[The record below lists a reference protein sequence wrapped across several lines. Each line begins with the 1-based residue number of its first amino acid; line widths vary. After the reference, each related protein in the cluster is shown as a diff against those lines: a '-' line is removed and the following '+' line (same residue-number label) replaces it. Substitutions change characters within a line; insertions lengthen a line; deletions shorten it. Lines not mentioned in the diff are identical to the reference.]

1 MNEIPPDTYLGSDDE
16 DEEDP
21 DARISERHR
30 DRRVAHEAELSDS
43 DEEDAG
49 RRFDDVAFD
58 DDDEDEEEE
67 D

>member
-1 MNEIPPDTYLGSDDE
+1 MFSKRSAAWLITHISCRPPPT
-16 DEEDP
+16 
-21 DARISERHR
+21 AERHR
-30 DRRVAHEAELSDS
+30 DRRVAHDAELSDS

>member
-1 MNEIPPDTYLGSDDE
+1 MLLGWLLTSPFHVVHRPP
-16 DEEDP
+16 
-21 DARISERHR
+21 AERHR